1 MEEAN
6 EEERQKWNEVP
17 GHPLCFKLGL
27 EATACP
33 GDSEDEVL
41 RPRHSG
47 ILN

>member
-6 EEERQKWNEVP
+6 EEERQKWNKVP
-17 GHPLCFKLGL
+17 GHPLAL

-41 RPRHSG
+41 RSQSSG